1 MLQCW
6 LKSLF
11 SCVNLDRKPNFSDL
25 PFPFPF
31 NWNKMLT
38 DNVTVNINDRMN
50 INDYIVVT
58 DSQ

>member
-1 MLQCW
+1 MLAGA
-6 LKSLF
+6 LF
-11 SCVNLDRKPNFSDL
+11 SCVNLDRKPNFAGL
-25 PFPFPF
+25 LLPFPF